1 MTSDLPLLSRRWDL
15 LDLSLDRLV
24 LLLDPLNA
32 LVLSDLLRMSDLTE
46 QFSVWLVDLVFVV
59 LRELSLFIEKSLVH
73 GLNELVLVRLEA
85 SFE

>member
-1 MTSDLPLLSRRWDL
+1 
-15 LDLSLDRLV
+15 
-24 LLLDPLNA
+24 
-32 LVLSDLLRMSDLTE
+32 MSDLTE

-59 LRELSLFIEKSLVH
+59 LRELSLFIEESLVH